1 MDSVGF
7 GLLACL
13 PRCIGLSHINSVK
26 QFTVFV
32 GYPHEPAGQS
42 VRARLQV
49 GEKIDC
55 AADSFGPGRL
65 KARHPRRRYASAG
78 FAIAILK
85 DIYVAGAVA
94 CRGYLDLVEIAVA
107 ARVIFI
113 GCEIKGRCLDQ
124 DCLCAGKHVIF
135 SMYPDV
141 CHVHRNAVAALAA
154 KYHPANRLPVWRP
167 GIHHFGPNDL
177 HDTLLPVSDNVHGA
191 LSVPADAGA
200 GPAVETDRTSPP
212 DIDVHRAPAAGT
224 IRTETRC
231 PSWKRDKRKMAAP
244 RAAWK
249 GFLKVGSVTCGVKIV
264 GATSEASKIHFKILN
279 RKDGLPVRSVYAD
292 EETGKL
298 VDAADQVKGFEI
310 EKDEFLQIEPDD
322 IKALKLTSKH
332 TLEVGEFVS
341 IDDIDTRYLEK
352 PYYLI
357 PADGAAIE
365 AYGVIRDA
373 MKNKGVAAR
382 SCVVLYQRGREV
394 LIQPYGKGM
403 VMTELRNHN
412 EMVSESTVF
421 DGLAKQKYDPD
432 LLEIA
437 GMLID
442 KKVTTFDP
450 SKFED
455 TYEDALIA
463 MIDAKRKGKKL
474 PKPAPRPQ
482 ENVINLAEV
491 LKKSLKQEGLARSTK
506 RASPKRKTA

>member
-1 MDSVGF
+1 MSTVTQSPPSPQNITRRTDCPSGA
-7 GLLACL
+7 LA
-13 PRCIGLSHINSVK
+13 
-26 QFTVFV
+26 FTT
-32 GYPHEPAGQS
+32 S
-42 VRARLQV
+42 VRTTCMTLSCLCLTMFMVRFRFLRMQAPARL
-49 GEKIDC
+49 
-55 AADSFGPGRL
+55 SRL
-65 KARHPRRRYASAG
+65 TGLP
-78 FAIAILK
+78 
-85 DIYVAGAVA
+85 
-94 CRGYLDLVEIAVA
+94 
-107 ARVIFI
+107 
-113 GCEIKGRCLDQ
+113 
-124 DCLCAGKHVIF
+124 
-135 SMYPDV
+135 
-141 CHVHRNAVAALAA
+141 HRT
-154 KYHPANRLPVWRP
+154 
-167 GIHHFGPNDL
+167 F
-177 HDTLLPVSDNVHGA
+177 T
-191 LSVPADAGA
+191 
-200 GPAVETDRTSPP
+200 
-212 DIDVHRAPAAGT
+212 VHRAPAAGT

-310 EKDEFLQIEPDD
+310 AKDEFLQIEPDD